1 MANTIQSNY
10 LMYAKQAGQIGKR
23 PATGKGQGA
32 EAKDPSAKFG
42 SSSMVELSEAGLTAL
57 AQQKNAP
64 VTQVDEND
72 SGSAQPD
79 AQKLSPKAQAYL
91 ENLRKQYGDYDF
103 IVTEKIDNPEELA
116 KQGTKAYS
124 VILTNA
130 ELEKMADDEEY
141 ANSVMG
147 KVKDAVDMANRISET
162 ALEEG
167 VQFKH
172 VAIAFDEDGN
182 TRLFAE
188 LEKLSE
194 KQQER
199 LEKLKEKR
207 AEEKEKAE
215 AQEEKEKDGQNFS
228 VKRASIEASSEEEL
242 LEKILGIDWD
252 SISEEEG

>member
-1 MANTIQSNY
+1 
-10 LMYAKQAGQIGKR
+10 
-23 PATGKGQGA
+23 
-32 EAKDPSAKFG
+32 
-42 SSSMVELSEAGLTAL
+42 
-57 AQQKNAP
+57 
-64 VTQVDEND
+64 
-72 SGSAQPD
+72 
-79 AQKLSPKAQAYL
+79 
-91 ENLRKQYGDYDF
+91 
-103 IVTEKIDNPEELA
+103 
-116 KQGTKAYS
+116 
-124 VILTNA
+124 
-130 ELEKMADDEEY
+130 
-141 ANSVMG
+141 
-147 KVKDAVDMANRISET
+147 
-162 ALEEG
+162 LEEG